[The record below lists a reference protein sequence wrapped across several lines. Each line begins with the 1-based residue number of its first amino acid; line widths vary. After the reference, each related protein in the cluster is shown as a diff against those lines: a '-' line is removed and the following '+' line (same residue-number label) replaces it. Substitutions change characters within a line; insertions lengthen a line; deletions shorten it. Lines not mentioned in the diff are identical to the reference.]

1 MPPKKDTTK
10 DTRASKSKEISELMK
25 PMKRARRTKR
35 QKSANCLQSI
45 ARTIQRIKPVK
56 DISALLLN
64 SIIGYNLYEER
75 KENSSEEKLL
85 KRKKFDDLD
94 DEHVVISK
102 KRESILKEELH
113 EKIYHR
119 FLQIF
124 YNCIQANKKR
134 KDYTKHIDDPS
145 KHQGRIRS
153 KPHVEGDWATHV
165 YVDVTLTEEADHIIN
180 KIEELAKEVVNKDGI
195 KIISCIEGHQDNNSL
210 NELDPNGHCEE
221 TKLHISLSKPLFLKY
236 HQIEHFWNKLRNGFL
251 NWKRF
256 SLSFLALEVG
266 KGSNELKSMVDHVNK
281 VAEDFR
287 QNPFYENPRFHAS
300 ILWALGETSID
311 RSLCDAIKETEYFES
326 ITQHV
331 FNIENMVCK
340 IGNKTFTLDLK

>member
-1 MPPKKDTTK
+1 M
-10 DTRASKSKEISELMK
+10 SGLVEYEL
-25 PMKRARRTKR
+25 
-35 QKSANCLQSI
+35 SDNES
-45 ARTIQRIKPVK
+45 
-56 DISALLLN
+56 DNENNEFNLL
-64 SIIGYNLYEER
+64 SVDYKTDEEGESEER

-85 KRKKFDDLD
+85 KRKQFDDLD

-102 KRESILKEELH
+102 KRESILKEETPRKDLPPLPSD
-113 EKIYHR
+113 
-119 FLQIF
+119 FLQL
-124 YNCIQANKKR
+124 YPDKKR

-180 KIEELAKEVVNKDGI
+180 KIEELAKEVVSKDGI
-195 KIISCIEGHQDNNSL
+195 KIISCIEDHQDNNSL
-210 NELDPNGHCEE
+210 NELDPNGHCEG

-256 SLSFLALEVG
+256 SLSFANITSFSNDDKNRSFLALEVG

-287 QNPFYENPRFHAS
+287 QKPFYENPRFHAS

-331 FNIENMVCK
+331 FNIEIMVCK

>member
-1 MPPKKDTTK
+1 M
-10 DTRASKSKEISELMK
+10 SGLVEYEL
-25 PMKRARRTKR
+25 
-35 QKSANCLQSI
+35 SDNES
-45 ARTIQRIKPVK
+45 
-56 DISALLLN
+56 DNENNEFNLL
-64 SIIGYNLYEER
+64 SVDYKTDEEGESEER

-102 KRESILKEELH
+102 KRESILKEETPRKDLPPLPSD
-113 EKIYHR
+113 
-119 FLQIF
+119 FLQL
-124 YNCIQANKKR
+124 YPGK

-256 SLSFLALEVG
+256 SLSFANITSFSNDDKNRSFLALEVG

-331 FNIENMVCK
+331 FNIENMV
-340 IGNKTFTLDLK
+340 